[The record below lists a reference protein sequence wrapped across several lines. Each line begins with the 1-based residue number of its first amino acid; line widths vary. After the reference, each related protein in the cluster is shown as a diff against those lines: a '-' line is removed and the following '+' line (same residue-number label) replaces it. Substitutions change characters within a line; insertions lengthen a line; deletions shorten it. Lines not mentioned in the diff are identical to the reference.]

1 MGCRLRLNYPG
12 MLCSVQ
18 CAYMARTR
26 ACSRAVSPAAAA
38 SDVACR
44 APFIRVV
51 GTASTSTSTV
61 QCSPI
66 RCPPHHHLD
75 HDHDYGFGTTS
86 LSPLASRTN
95 VAAPKKGL
103 TEADS
108 SPHRSKPGAIGTRH
122 GQRSPVAASSQQPP
136 ANHHWRPSQT
146 RLPDRLARS
155 CRGVGGQPARIMLT
169 QQSSWYR

>member
-1 MGCRLRLNYPG
+1 MGCRLRLGYPG

-51 GTASTSTSTV
+51 GSASASTSTV

-66 RCPPHHHLD
+66 QCPPHHRHD
-75 HDHDYGFGTTS
+75 HDHDYGFSATS
-86 LSPLASRTN
+86 SSPLANKTN
-95 VAAPKKGL
+95 EAAPKRGL

-108 SPHRSKPGAIGTRH
+108 SPHRSNPGAIGTRH

-136 ANHHWRPSQT
+136 ANHRWCPSQT

-155 CRGVGGQPARIMLT
+155 CRAAGEQPARIMLT
-169 QQSSWYR
+169 QQSS